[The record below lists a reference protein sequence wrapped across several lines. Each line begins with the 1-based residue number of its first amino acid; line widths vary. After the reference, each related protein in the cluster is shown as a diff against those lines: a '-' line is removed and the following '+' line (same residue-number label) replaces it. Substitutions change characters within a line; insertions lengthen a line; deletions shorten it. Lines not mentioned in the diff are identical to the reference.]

1 MKKYLIGLAIGLS
14 FCASTAYALVTYQ
27 TVQGGTGTSTP
38 SGIIYGDDGATTHL
52 NTVTIG
58 SGCTFTGGTLSCP
71 GTGGGTFPFTPQS
84 YGVSTTTTV
93 GFLNGLF
100 STASS
105 TFSDPFFLPTLSQG
119 TLNIAAN
126 GLGYTTATTSVTN
139 GTGISFSGTA
149 GALMGGSNLTIT
161 NSGVTS
167 LAAGTG
173 ISLSGST
180 GAITITNTGGV
191 SGTGTVSTSTV
202 PTIGQIA
209 YWTSAG
215 YPSLLGSVATSTLT
229 ASSPLTG
236 SFTYIGSGGSLGCQ
250 TASGSQAGCLS
261 STDWTTF
268 NNKQPSGTY
277 LTSYDAFTHPFTSS
291 SATTSTM
298 YFPGIVTSASSTI
311 GSTLNLPLIT
321 SSFLGTDGAGKV
333 YGFATSSIKTSQLNN
348 DAGFTT
354 NTGTVTSVG
363 LSDSNSTL
371 TIGSTPVTTSGTIT
385 ATLNLGHSNTWSV
398 LQNFNYSSTTGYASF
413 ANASSTLFSAGTIT
427 IPNLGTSA
435 GSFIA
440 VNASG
445 QIIATSTP
453 NGSSTNAVSIPVQFA
468 TIAALPANT
477 YATGVLTEV
486 GTGVLS
492 VDGNSPVVGNRILV
506 KNEVAQTNNG
516 IYSVTAT
523 GSGIAAYVLTRVSD
537 YNSSSNVIPGEATYV
552 IGGATLSDD
561 WWALTTAAPI
571 TVGGGG
577 SGSNM
582 TYVETSGGAASVT
595 SVGLST
601 PNSTLTL
608 GGTNPVTSS
617 GTINA
622 DLNLGHTNTWTVLQN
637 FNYSSSTIYSS
648 FLNASSTF
656 ANVGTLTIPNLGIAA
671 GTLLAV
677 NAAGQVIATATPSGS
692 ANYWTNS
699 SANTYLST
707 GTFLG
712 IGSTTPWGQLSVNP
726 NGTTGSGVPSF
737 AIGSS
742 TGTMFSQI
750 PYPIGNTNVFNVATV
765 TSAVS
770 GSAFDVAL
778 NGNIGIGTTTPWAQ
792 TSINN
797 FAGLPSL
804 VIGSSTGTSL
814 IVDQFGHLGIG
825 STSPTESLVV
835 NGGILGTEN
844 KVATSTSI
852 ALNFMTANQ
861 FLIQNGT
868 SNLTVTLTGLE
879 DGQAERIFICNPGST
894 SGTVTWATSPAG
906 RIIWAG
912 SSPGTPGTAPVQS
925 TTANACDLYVF
936 TVSQATS
943 TTATAEVFG
952 GLSF

>member
-1 MKKYLIGLAIGLS
+1 MKKYLLYTLSLIIGLGLIAGSAQALAI
-14 FCASTAYALVTYQ
+14 FQ

-38 SGIIYGDDGATTHL
+38 SGILYGDNGATTHL
-52 NTVTIG
+52 NTVTVG

-105 TFSDPFFLPTLSQG
+105 TFSGPFFLPTLSQG

-215 YPSLLGSVATSTLT
+215 YPSLLGNVATSTLT

-268 NNKQPSGTY
+268 NNKQPAGTY
-277 LTSYDAFTHPFTSS
+277 LTSYDAFTHPTYGGA
-291 SATTSTM
+291 ATTSLLTLSGG
-298 YFPGIVTSASSTI
+298 YLSIGSSTI
-311 GSTLNLPLIT
+311 VGNATTTGSE
-321 SSFLGTDGAGKV
+321 
-333 YGFATSSIKTSQLNN
+333 SI
-348 DAGFTT
+348 
-354 NTGTVTSVG
+354 GTV
-363 LSDSNSTL
+363 
-371 TIGSTPVTTSGTIT
+371 
-385 ATLNLGHSNTWSV
+385 
-398 LQNFNYSSTTGYASF
+398 Y
-413 ANASSTLFSAGTIT
+413 
-427 IPNLGTSA
+427 IPSLGTSA
-435 GSFIA
+435 GTFIA
-440 VNASG
+440 IDPNG
-445 QIIATSTP
+445 RIIATSTP
-453 NGSSTNAVSIPVQFA
+453 SGSSTNAVSIPVQFA

-486 GTGVLS
+486 GTGALS

-552 IGGATLSDD
+552 IGGATLADD

-622 DLNLGHTNTWTVLQN
+622 DLNLGHTNTWTILQN

-707 GTFLG
+707 GTLLG